1 MIYRDSLLIYRDISV
16 IYHQF
21 ELIWSTWVIYRD
33 ISSTLQISS
42 DKLIYQFE
50 ILYIMQ
56 LFFQWY
62 ITFLIDIS
70 LIYQWYIT
78 DILNY
83 INLKTF
89 KLYIIDISSKNC
101 DISSRQHL
109 NDISSNRYIN
119 DISTYFY
126 KDISARYMISQI
138 CMIYLFIIFY
148 HWYITWDIIL
158 FTEIYQNIGDIFVD
172 IPWYIAILCW
182 YIVIY
187 QWYIIKIS

>member
-1 MIYRDSLLIYRDISV
+1 
-16 IYHQF
+16 
-21 ELIWSTWVIYRD
+21 
-33 ISSTLQISS
+33 
-42 DKLIYQFE
+42 
-50 ILYIMQ
+50 MQ

-89 KLYIIDISSKNC
+89 KWYIIDISSKNC

-148 HWYITWDIIL
+148 HWYISWS
-158 FTEIYQNIGDIFVD
+158 EHR
-172 IPWYIAILCW
+172 WYICW
-182 YIVIY
+182 YTMIYRNSLLIYRDISVIY
-187 QWYIIKIS
+187 HKIKLIWSTWVFFCVVPHSCSNFQSSIEMRISKPSSGDVLGYIPGKFLGPDSWGCIWAVQK